1 MVDKEKILKKLKT
14 FTLIEY
20 IVIAVVI
27 YTLGILKF
35 LEIIKTNFNRLLAYN
50 IITTVFAV
58 YLFFEFFWYLFS
70 KKKRAKDDAID
81 RILPIPGAAY
91 MLVFATI
98 CYINDAKGV
107 IDYPFVKISV
117 GAIMLYMA
125 TGSLTL
131 GIYHFI
137 KPGKQILEA
146 VDEEYEKK
154 LQEEEESKTKLEAPI
169 EENKESSEN

>member
-1 MVDKEKILKKLKT
+1 MANKEQILKKTKT
-14 FTLIEY
+14 IILVEY
-20 IVIAVVI
+20 VLVSAVI

-35 LEIIKTNFNRLLAYN
+35 LDIIKTNFNRLLAYN

-58 YLFFEFFWYLFS
+58 YLFFEFFWFIIS

-81 RILPIPGAAY
+81 RILPIPGATY
-91 MLVFATI
+91 MLIFAII
-98 CYINDAKGV
+98 CYMNDAKGV
-107 IDYPFVKISV
+107 IDYPFVKYSV
-117 GAIMLYMA
+117 AAIMLYMA

-131 GIYHFI
+131 GIYHYV

-154 LQEEEESKTKLEAPI
+154 LQEEAEEKAKLDDQNK
-169 EENKESSEN
+169 ENKESSEN

>member
-1 MVDKEKILKKLKT
+1 MADKEKILKKIKT

-20 IVIAVVI
+20 VVIAAVI

-35 LEIIKTNFNRLLAYN
+35 LDIIKTNFNRLLAYN
-50 IITTVFAV
+50 IVTTVFAI
-58 YLFFEFFWYLFS
+58 YLFVEFIWFLLS
-70 KKKRAKDDAID
+70 KKKREKDDAID

-91 MLVFATI
+91 MLIFAVI

-107 IDYPFVKISV
+107 IDYPFVKYSV
-117 GAIMLYMA
+117 ASIMLFMG

-131 GIYHFI
+131 GIYHYL
-137 KPGKQILEA
+137 KPGKLILEA

-154 LQEEEESKTKLEAPI
+154 LAEEAEKSSDNQNKEESG
-169 EENKESSEN
+169 EN